1 VEVSPN
7 INATKS
13 VVDIVIPVYNDN
25 PYLEETLR
33 SIVDQVLPAHWSFH
47 IYVVDDGS
55 DESINLTVESD
66 EISVIRLDVNSGCS
80 VARNRGAQA
89 GSGELVLF
97 LDADCS
103 FAHNKVLALL
113 VEQCSAGFDVCFG
126 QIHVIGNG
134 FWAAYQN
141 KVAIERSIRF
151 SQGDK
156 SSMTTAIFMV
166 ARSVYESIGGFDEG
180 YDFGFE
186 DRDLFISLINAG
198 AKVSLVEEAIVNH
211 NDDISLMSVCN
222 KLYKSGA
229 TSSVLFIK
237 KHPDEYTKMAYAK
250 ADVKYCK
257 NDLGLLVLASKP
269 MLWPLVSMVDWA
281 LRKNLLPFFLA
292 KNLVKYLSGLAYLH
306 GTAAR
311 S

>member
-33 SIVDQVLPAHWSFH
+33 SIVDQVLPLHWSFH

-55 DESINLTVESD
+55 DVPVNLTMESD
-66 EISVIRLDVNSGCS
+66 KVSIVRLDVNSGCS
-80 VARNRGAQA
+80 VARNKGAQV
-89 GSGELVLF
+89 GCGELVLF

-103 FAHNKVLALL
+103 FAHNKVLAML

-126 QIHVIGNG
+126 QIHAPQGD
-134 FWAAYQN
+134 FWAKYQN
-141 KVAIERSIRF
+141 RVAKERAVMF
-151 SQGDK
+151 KGGVK
-156 SSMTTAIFMV
+156 SSMTTQIFMV
-166 ARSVYESIGGFDEG
+166 KRTDFVSVGGFDEG
-180 YDFGFE
+180 YHFGFE
-186 DRDLFISLINAG
+186 DRDLFISLINTG
-198 AKVSLVEEAIVNH
+198 AKISLVETAIVNH
-211 NDDISLMSVCN
+211 NDKISLISVCN

-229 TSSVLFIK
+229 TSSALFIK
-237 KHPDEYTKMAYAK
+237 KHPDEYMRMAYSK
-250 ADVKYCK
+250 ADVRYSKVGL
-257 NDLGLLVLASKP
+257 DLLVLTTKP
-269 MLWPLVSMVDWA
+269 ILWPLVSMVDWA
-281 LRKNLLPFFLA
+281 LRKNLLPFFFA

-311 S
+311 P